1 MKPKDLTLQLRGD
14 LYYTNEIR
22 SRPVICSTIVK
33 LDFPE
38 LPPRLILRL
47 TKHKPRRNPHWAQL
61 KYDSEE
67 DVLRAVSYAPHFA
80 PYFSIRTFVPAYSH
94 LIELVQSNPSL
105 PFFSIILPP
114 STH

>member
-1 MKPKDLTLQLRGD
+1 MKPKDLTLQLSSIAYR
-14 LYYTNEIR
+14 TNETPSR
-22 SRPVICSTIVK
+22 SIVC
-33 LDFPE
+33 LDSVALAFPE
-38 LPPRLILRL
+38 LPPTLILRL